1 MAKLSRFRFLLL
13 IFVVATLG
21 LVACSPQA
29 PEASDTETV
38 IQTVE
43 VTRIVEGEVVTEV
56 ETIEVTRVVVEEVV
70 VEATAESEEETGTV
84 AEEDKYGGT
93 LNVGYSQDLTSLD
106 PPKAWSTMDW
116 GTAAQLLYNRVYTF
130 DAENNLVPDLAVE
143 MPDISDDGTVYTV
156 SLKEGVLFHNG
167 RELVAE
173 DVKYSLERNARPDSG
188 TWNATS
194 PLSNIVGGQAVIDG
208 EAETAEGI
216 RVVDDQTIEF
226 TLVEP
231 DAYFVHGLTLIT
243 NSIVPSEVVE
253 EFGEDFSFN
262 PVGTGPFQLVEWVPG
277 ERLEFARFDDY
288 FEEGKPYLDGIV
300 YEVGADPGVYL
311 LRFERGEMD
320 VVADGLPAADIARV
334 ASDPAMG
341 ELFMNTN
348 TYLTGFLAFNTATP
362 PFDNPD
368 VRKALAMAIDRDRLL
383 QFSANAATITYDWYP
398 PSHYNC
404 TAGDDDPLYTY
415 DPEAARQLLA
425 DAGYP
430 DGFQVES
437 WFRVIRPW
445 LDRIPEAV
453 QQDLAAIGVDVELLQ
468 LETSVASEMVDNH
481 EMPMFMQA
489 WGSSFPDPFNFAT
502 EIFQTGSVYA
512 ERLNYSNPEVDALV
526 AEARQNTDPE
536 SRCEQWLQAQELV
549 MQDLPAVPL
558 LVAGYPDVRSP
569 RIEDFCYN
577 HTYHRPCYADI
588 WIAPENR

>member
-1 MAKLSRFRFLLL
+1 MAQLRKFRLLLL
-13 IFVVATLG
+13 ILVVATLAF
-21 LVACSPQA
+21 VACSPQA
-29 PEASDTETV
+29 PAPDTETV
-38 IQTVE
+38 VQTVE

-56 ETIEVTRVVVEEVV
+56 ATIEVEVTRVVEVPVEVTPVPE
-70 VEATAESEEETGTV
+70 EAPDV
-84 AEEDKYGGT
+84 AEEERYGGT
-93 LNVGYSQDLTSLD
+93 LMVGYSQDLTSLD

-116 GTAAQLLYNRVYTF
+116 GTAAQLLYNRLYTF
-130 DAENNLVPDLAVE
+130 DADDNLVPDLAAD
-143 MPDISDDGTVYTV
+143 MPEISEDGTVYTV

-173 DVKYSLERNARPDSG
+173 DVKYSLERNAKPDSG
-188 TWNATS
+188 TWNATA
-194 PLSNIVGGQAVIDG
+194 PLSNVVGGQAVIDG

-216 RVVDDQTIEF
+216 RVVDDYTIEF
-226 TLVEP
+226 TLVEA

-243 NSIVPSEVVE
+243 NSIVPQEVVE

-262 PVGTGPFQLVEWVPG
+262 PVGTGPFQFVEWLPG
-277 ERLEFARFDDY
+277 ERLEFARYEDY

-300 YEVGADPGVYL
+300 YEVGADPSVYL
-311 LRFERGEMD
+311 LRFEQGEID
-320 VVADGLPAADIARV
+320 VVADGLPAAEIARI
-334 ASDPAMG
+334 ASDPEMG
-341 ELFMNTN
+341 ELFLNTK
-348 TYLTGFLAFNTATP
+348 TFLTGFLAFNTETP

-368 VRKALAMAIDRDRLL
+368 VRKALAMAINRERLIDL
-383 QFSANAATITYDWYP
+383 SANAASITYDWYP

-404 TAGDDDPLYTY
+404 TAGDENPLYTY
-415 DPEAARQLLA
+415 DPEAAQQLLA

-445 LDRIPEAV
+445 LNRIPEAV
-453 QQDLAAIGVDVELLQ
+453 QQDLAAVGVEVELLQ
-468 LETSVASEMVDNH
+468 LETAVASEMVDNH
-481 EMPMFMQA
+481 ELPMFMQA

-526 AEARQNTDPE
+526 EAARQNTDPE

-549 MQDLPAVPL
+549 MQDLPAIPL

-588 WIAPENR
+588 WIAPDNR